1 MVGAFIGKASLKLK
15 NSLFKGSEPGHDA
28 QAHAEPICALP
39 LKKPLGLSRLAKRG
53 YRGGTPAQVGRGYR
67 GGTPAQVGWGDDFMK
82 TPPICLSDRGLNHA
96 KNT

>member
-28 QAHAEPICALP
+28 QARAEPICALP
-39 LKKPLGLSRLAKRG
+39 LKKPLGLSRLAK
-53 YRGGTPAQVGRGYR
+53 RGYR